1 MADQNLDIIIRMI
14 AQGNGAQVTTQQ
26 VTELSRAAAQ
36 GNAAAAEAL
45 KKLQAVQST
54 TTESSKALTQ
64 SARELNTE
72 LHAAD
77 PGRIFGSETGRSRRS
92 RQLGLAHAPQLRRVP
107 QIPADHLT
115 LVRAIFQNALRA
127 PLARHAGKTMSR
139 EQTHPQD
146 AFAMAFRSYATR
158 SERSVELISRPKART
173 RLHIPTHLRS
183 VLVYG

>member
-54 TTESSKALTQ
+54 TTESSEALAQ

-72 LHAAD
+72 LHTAGAAAEAK
-77 PGRIFGSETGRSRRS
+77 S
-92 RQLGLAHAPQLRRVP
+92 AA
-107 QIPADHLT
+107 
-115 LVRAIFQNALRA
+115 
-127 PLARHAGKTMSR
+127 LARMR
-139 EQTHPQD
+139 C
-146 AFAMAFRSYATR
+146 
-158 SERSVELISRPKART
+158 RT
-173 RLHIPTHLRS
+173 LRLS
-183 VLVYG
+183 W